1 MRAHLKSS
9 AKTIVHIPI
18 VLGNG
23 KKLFGEGARPAA
35 FTLVDN
41 KVTTKGVLIARYK
54 RAGNVV
60 AGDFAMDPPT
70 LARGRVARSDEPRGM
85 MAARP

>member
-1 MRAHLKSS
+1 MFQPLPGMVCTQLFSLS
-9 AKTIVHIPI
+9 AGAVR
-18 VLGNG
+18 
-23 KKLFGEGARPAA
+23 EGARPAA

-41 KVTTKGVLIARYK
+41 KVTTKGVLIARYQ

-70 LARGRVARSDEPRGM
+70 PAEVARRDRMNREG
-85 MAARP
+85 

>member
-1 MRAHLKSS
+1 MSS
-9 AKTIVHIPI
+9 PCRGWSAPSCFPYRPE
-18 VLGNG
+18 
-23 KKLFGEGARPAA
+23 LFGEGARPAA

-41 KVTTKGVLIARYK
+41 KVTTKGVLIARYQ

-70 LARGRVARSDEPRGM
+70 PAEVARRDRMNREG
-85 MAARP
+85 